1 MYSYLKSVKTV
12 HLHDK
17 LLRRTSVIKKT
28 LKNLLLP
35 IWILL
40 AFSIGA
46 ILCLVLHEKIAPSGW
61 AETTSAIATV
71 IALSLAII
79 TFWSWQHQKIRDD
92 AYSTTKTYITTLV
105 EIESTQQEIDNL
117 FYSAIPA
124 PGMIAL
130 SDEGTQRI
138 LDSIQQ
144 MHSELRLLTI
154 KLISTRNELPFW
166 GVSLSQKASSEHDTL
181 IDTLGEYLNIA
192 PYLYNCLVNIFIHK
206 AGDTNIE
213 SWQSRLTKH
222 SDNLKQSFDARKS
235 LTAKSMFIF

>member
-1 MYSYLKSVKTV
+1 MIRKA
-12 HLHDK
+12 
-17 LLRRTSVIKKT
+17 

-40 AFSIGA
+40 AFSIGVMA
-46 ILCLVLHEKIAPSGW
+46 CLVLHEKITPSGW
-61 AETTSAIATV
+61 AEITSAVATV

-92 AYSTTKTYITTLV
+92 AYSTTKTYVTTLV

-124 PGMIAL
+124 PGMIVL
-130 SDEGTQRI
+130 SDEGMQRI
-138 LDSIQQ
+138 LNSIQK

-166 GVSLSQKASSEHDTL
+166 GVSLSKKASSEHDTL
-181 IDTLGEYLNIA
+181 IDTLGNYLHTA
-192 PYLYNCLVNIFIHK
+192 PNLYNSLVNIFIHK
-206 AGDTNIE
+206 VGDTNLE
-213 SWQSRLTKH
+213 SWQSKLTKH
-222 SDNLKQSFDARKS
+222 SNNLKLSFDTRKTI
-235 LTAKSMFIF
+235 TAKSMFIF